1 MIFLRRLPPFDY
13 IAPKTLKE
21 AGSALAK
28 YKNEA
33 SLMAGGTDLLPKM
46 KKRDV
51 VPKYLVSLKNVS
63 GLAYIK
69 EDKSGLRIGAMSTIH
84 DIEVSPLI
92 AKKYTILRDTSY
104 VFASAQI
111 RNIATVVGNLCS
123 SVASADMAP
132 PLLALGA
139 SLIVSNSKKGRIIP
153 LEEFFTG
160 PSTNCLGAGE
170 IVAEIQVPALQPH
183 TSGVYIKH
191 TIRNAMDHALV
202 GVAVILTM
210 DKNNVCKDVKI
221 ALGACA
227 PTPVRA
233 TAAEEVLKGSKMTEA
248 AIEKA
253 AKTAVKAS
261 KPRSD
266 PEYKKEMVQ
275 VLTRRAL
282 NQALQ
287 LAR

>member
-13 IAPKTLKE
+13 IAPRTLKE
-21 AGSALAK
+21 AVSALVK
-28 YKNEA
+28 YKAEA
-33 SLMAGGTDLLPKM
+33 SLMAGGTDMLPKM
-46 KKRDV
+46 KKREV

-69 EDKSGLRIGAMSTIH
+69 EDKSGLRIGAMTTIH
-84 DIEVSPLI
+84 DIEISPLI
-92 AKKYTILRDTSY
+92 AKKYPILRDTSF

-111 RNIATVVGNLCS
+111 RNLATVVGNLCNS
-123 SVASADMAP
+123 DPSADMAS

-139 SLIVSNSKKGRIIP
+139 SLNVSSSKKEKIIP
-153 LEEFFTG
+153 LEDFFTG
-160 PSTNCLGAGE
+160 PHTNCLGAGE
-170 IVAEIQVPALQPH
+170 LVAEIQVPALQPN

-202 GVAVILTM
+202 GVAVVLTM
-210 DKNNVCKDVKI
+210 DKNNVCQDVKI

-233 TAAEEVLKGSKMTEA
+233 TAAEEVLKGNKMTEA
-248 AIEKA
+248 TIEKA

-261 KPRSD
+261 NPRSD